1 VQTQYAT
8 RPGEIPRRIQ
18 IERKKRLYAE
28 QSLEALLRE
37 RGVDTAAAA
46 PSALQAIAPRAA
58 SLPLEVFDDEAYE
71 VRSAEAWAA
80 MAAAGG
86 GGLPARA
93 LYTLSD
99 SHNSSSNSNGHSSS
113 SNGSN
118 GTTAAAAPAAAA
130 AQWRECLV
138 TGRDPA
144 TGLWSLQWLEGTAR
158 ECAQQLSKPRL
169 AVYLRAEDPFN
180 FADRVAAAHAR
191 RAAAERSLLHALCVD
206 CMPGDGLAELD
217 SEAMNRIMGLC
228 MRSRAV
234 DQTLADCSQL
244 MDQVS

>member
-37 RGVDTAAAA
+37 RGVDTAVAA

-58 SLPLEVFDDEAYE
+58 ALPLEVFDDEAYE

-99 SHNSSSNSNGHSSS
+99 SRSSSSSS
-113 SNGSN
+113 SNGS
-118 GTTAAAAPAAAA
+118 TTAAV

-138 TGRDPA
+138 TGRDAA

-158 ECAQQLSKPRL
+158 ECAVQLSKPRL

-180 FADRVAAAHAR
+180 FADRVAAAHSR
-191 RAAAERSLLHALCVD
+191 RATAERSLLHALCVD

-244 MDQVS
+244 MDQVRVTRQQQYM

>member
-37 RGVDTAAAA
+37 RGVDTAVAA

-58 SLPLEVFDDEAYE
+58 ALPLEVFDDEAYE
-71 VRSAEAWAA
+71 VRSAEAWVA

-99 SHNSSSNSNGHSSS
+99 SRSSS
-113 SNGSN
+113 STN
-118 GTTAAAAPAAAA
+118 GTTAAAPPAV

-158 ECAQQLSKPRL
+158 ECAVQLSKPRL

-180 FADRVAAAHAR
+180 FADRVAAAHSR
-191 RAAAERSLLHALCVD
+191 RATAERSPAARPVRGLHARGW
-206 CMPGDGLAELD
+206 PG
-217 SEAMNRIMGLC
+217 
-228 MRSRAV
+228 
-234 DQTLADCSQL
+234 
-244 MDQVS
+244 

>member
-37 RGVDTAAAA
+37 RGVDTAVAA

-58 SLPLEVFDDEAYE
+58 ALPLEVFDDEAYE
-71 VRSAEAWAA
+71 VRSAEAWVA

-99 SHNSSSNSNGHSSS
+99 SRSSS
-113 SNGSN
+113 STN
-118 GTTAAAAPAAAA
+118 GTTAAAPPAV

-158 ECAQQLSKPRL
+158 ECAVQLSKPRL

-180 FADRVAAAHAR
+180 FADRVAAAHSR
-191 RAAAERSLLHALCVD
+191 RATAERSLLHALCVD

-244 MDQVS
+244 MDQVSDAPTVYCYVC